1 MCIQYAFI
9 KRPQYQALQYAAQT
23 SLVFVELQS
32 SGEAVASPQHSSS
45 MEGGVGG
52 DLVKEQ
58 LSLRKGKEATVV
70 GAWEG
75 GSMSTDR
82 TQEVSWACG

>member
-1 MCIQYAFI
+1 ME
-9 KRPQYQALQYAAQT
+9 
-23 SLVFVELQS
+23 VQS

-52 DLVKEQ
+52 FGGDMVKEQ
-58 LSLRKGKEATVV
+58 LSLRKGKEASVV

-75 GSMSTDR
+75 GSVSTDR

>member
-1 MCIQYAFI
+1 MG
-9 KRPQYQALQYAAQT
+9 KPL
-23 SLVFVELQS
+23 
-32 SGEAVASPQHSSS
+32 PPHSTAGS

-52 DLVKEQ
+52 DVVKEQ
-58 LSLRKGKEATVV
+58 LSLRKGKEASVV

-75 GSMSTDR
+75 GSVSTDR